1 MNRIEKGDASK
12 QEAEKLVQEMR
23 TLIEK
28 KGLKVDL
35 VSQKGVEYADPV
47 LASGCTGCTIC
58 SCMICW

>member
-1 MNRIEKGDASK
+1 MNRIDECEASK
-12 QEAEKLVQEMR
+12 PEAEKLVQEMR

-35 VSQKGVEYADPV
+35 VPHKGVEYADPV